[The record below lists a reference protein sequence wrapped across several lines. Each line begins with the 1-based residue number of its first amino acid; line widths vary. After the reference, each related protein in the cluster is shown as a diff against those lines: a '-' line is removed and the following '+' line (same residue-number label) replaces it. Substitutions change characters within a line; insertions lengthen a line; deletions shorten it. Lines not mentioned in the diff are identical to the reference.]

1 MMFKPIGMIIPIIR
15 MASHLKDSDKVLDI
29 KDAIDERD
37 KEKVWKAMKNG
48 RTDSLGIEQWKA
60 TEPFY
65 GDHIKV
71 NRFGY
76 TYYGIYIS
84 KREVIHFASRDND
97 GLHNWK
103 KNQII
108 STSLEEFSRGR
119 KVWVRQYT
127 MFEARRLNGNQEI
140 VTTAQ
145 QFLGQD
151 GYHLFLNN
159 CEHFCNFCTFEIAY
173 SKQVFNWTFALKHF
187 LLSNRYII

>member
-1 MMFKPIGMIIPIIR
+1 MMFKPIGKIIPIIR

-29 KDAIDERD
+29 KGAIHERD

-76 TYYGIYIS
+76 TYHGIYIS
-84 KREVIHFASRDND
+84 KREVIHFASRDHD

-127 MFEARRLNGNQEI
+127 MFEARRLMGI
-140 VTTAQ
+140 KK
-145 QFLGQD
+145 L
-151 GYHLFLNN
+151 LLLLNS
-159 CEHFCNFCTFEIAY
+159 F
-173 SKQVFNWTFALKHF
+173 
-187 LLSNRYII
+187 

>member
-1 MMFKPIGMIIPIIR
+1 MMFKPIGMMIPLIR
-15 MASHLKDSDKVLDI
+15 MASQLKDSEKVQDI

-37 KEKVWKAMKNG
+37 KEKVWK
-48 RTDSLGIEQWKA
+48 D

-71 NRFGY
+71 YRFGY
-76 TYYGIYIS
+76 THYGIYIS
-84 KREVIHFASRDND
+84 KNEVIHFASKDND

-108 STSLEEFSRGR
+108 STSLKDFSRGR
-119 KVWVRQYT
+119 KVWVRQYNT
-127 MFEARRLNGNQEI
+127 YEARRLKGGQEI
-140 VTTAQ
+140 VNTARD
-145 QFLGQD
+145 FLGQD